1 MRLVLF
7 LFIFAPLL
15 VGCSH
20 AGNTQVGDGIA
31 ESIPAEYATIDS
43 PTARDIFMVETQE
56 PLPGLLLENLG
67 PAPEL
72 TNEIWIN
79 SPAALRL
86 ADLRGKVVLLEMWTF
101 G

>member
-20 AGNTQVGDGIA
+20 AGNIQVGEGIA
-31 ESIPAEYATIDS
+31 ESIPTEYARIDS
-43 PTARDIFMVETQE
+43 PTARDIFMEETQE
-56 PLPGLLLENLG
+56 LLPGLLLENLG

-72 TNEIWIN
+72 TNEVWIN